1 MQSPIRKR
9 LLEAFTNAN
18 GEFLSGQALA
28 DILGCSRTAVWKH
41 IEELRKEG
49 FELEAVRKKG
59 YRIISTMDRV
69 TENEIRLGLKTSKL
83 GSMIQ
88 YLDTIDSTQKVA
100 HQLAQEGCPEG
111 TIVVAEEQTNGRGRL
126 TRHWHSPK
134 FTGIWMSIVLRP
146 KLPPFKAP
154 QFTLITAV
162 AVVQAIEQLC
172 DLQPEIKW
180 PNDILI
186 KGKKVTGILTE
197 LQADSDKIHSI
208 IIGIGIN
215 VNQTREDFPEELHS
229 VATSIAI
236 ENGGKLSRSKL
247 IQQIL
252 ANLEKY
258 YQIYLEKGFA
268 PLKLLWESYA
278 ISIGKDIIARTVN
291 EVIAGKA
298 IGISDEGV
306 LKIQDKNGVIHDI
319 YSADIEVGK

>member
-1 MQSPIRKR
+1 M
-9 LLEAFTNAN
+9 
-18 GEFLSGQALA
+18 
-28 DILGCSRTAVWKH
+28 
-41 IEELRKEG
+41 
-49 FELEAVRKKG
+49 
-59 YRIISTMDRV
+59 
-69 TENEIRLGLKTSKL
+69 
-83 GSMIQ
+83 
-88 YLDTIDSTQKVA
+88 
-100 HQLAQEGCPEG
+100 
-111 TIVVAEEQTNGRGRL
+111 
-126 TRHWHSPK
+126 
-134 FTGIWMSIVLRP
+134 
-146 KLPPFKAP
+146 
-154 QFTLITAV
+154 
-162 AVVQAIEQLC
+162 
-172 DLQPEIKW
+172 
-180 PNDILI
+180 
-186 KGKKVTGILTE
+186 TE

-236 ENGGKLSRSKL
+236 ENGGKLSRSIL